1 MSGYPI
7 HLRTSQ
13 RGMALIASLLL
24 LVVITILGIAMF
36 RSFGLQEIVAG
47 NTREKT
53 KAVQSAES
61 AEEYAEWWLTEN
73 GAVNATSGVTCG
85 AGILNANSNNIQICS
100 NTLASAV
107 ADVTVV
113 PWMIG
118 GSESAV
124 AYTPPYLTVG
134 SNAVN
139 IYYEAPRFYIS
150 YLSGSYNATIGAQT
164 NNYTIDSVG
173 YGGTPN
179 AVAIVEAG
187 YTVTQIFS
195 TTGSLSKFVNLGGP

>member
-1 MSGYPI
+1 MSGYP
-7 HLRTSQ
+7 LQQ
-13 RGMALIASLLL
+13 RAAQSGMALIASLLL
-24 LVVITILGIAMF
+24 LVVVTILGIAMF

-85 AGILNANSNNIQICS
+85 AGVLNANSNNIQICS

-107 ADVTVV
+107 ADVSVV
-113 PWMIG
+113 PWVIG

-124 AYTPPYLTVG
+124 AYTPPYLNVG
-134 SNAVN
+134 TNAVN
-139 IYYEAPRFYIS
+139 IYYQAPRFYIS

-164 NNYTIDSVG
+164 NNYTIDAVG
-173 YGGTPN
+173 YGGTSN

>member
-1 MSGYPI
+1 MSGYP
-7 HLRTSQ
+7 LQQ
-13 RGMALIASLLL
+13 RAAQHGMALIASLLL
-24 LVVITILGIAMF
+24 LVVVTILGIAMF
-36 RSFGLQEIVAG
+36 RSFGLQEVVAG

-107 ADVTVV
+107 ADVSVV
-113 PWMIG
+113 PWVIG

-124 AYTPPYLTVG
+124 AYTPPYLNVG

-150 YLSGSYNATIGAQT
+150 YLSGSYNATLGAQT